1 MNLLAPGI
9 AYSDALSTNMIA
21 KNKTSDIV
29 KAQEASNTNV
39 MTNETLDASA
49 KENLLSYLERTK
61 SLQVLWFIQT
71 ISNQKIKF
79 LII

>member
-21 KNKTSDIV
+21 KTKPLILL
-29 KAQEASNTNV
+29 KRKKPATNV
-39 MTNETLDASA
+39 RTNETLDASA
-49 KENLLSYLERTK
+49 KKPVVLFRANEIPSSIMIYPNDFK
-61 SLQVLWFIQT
+61 S
-71 ISNQKIKF
+71 KIKF

>member
-1 MNLLAPGI
+1 
-9 AYSDALSTNMIA
+9 MIA

-49 KENLLSYLERTK
+49 KENLLSYLERMK